1 MEKDLQNYR
10 KSYEKSELRL
20 DQLHRDPILLF
31 KDWFIE
37 VEKAQ
42 LVDEVNAMNISTV
55 GEDGFPKTR
64 IVLLKKF
71 SKNGFVFY
79 TNYKSE
85 KGLAIEKHPKVCLS
99 FFWPAAER
107 QVIVKG
113 IVEKTSQEQSSN
125 YFASRPRGSQ
135 MGAIVSPQ
143 SQPIPNREFLEE
155 KLSELQKE
163 ESELKRPEHWGGYIV
178 KPHEI
183 EFWQGRANRLHDRFL
198 YTLDSKTNDWNIVRL
213 AP

>member
-20 DQLHRDPILLF
+20 NQLHRDPILLF

-71 SKNGFVFY
+71 SKDGFVFY

-125 YFASRPRGSQ
+125 YFASRPKGSQ

-178 KPHEI
+178 KPQEM

>member
-71 SKNGFVFY
+71 SKDGFVFY

-85 KGLAIEKHPKVCLS
+85 KGLAIEKHPKVSLS

-125 YFASRPRGSQ
+125 YFASRPKGSQ

>member
-20 DQLHRDPILLF
+20 DQLHKDPILLF

-42 LVDEVNAMNISTV
+42 LVDEVNAMSISTV

-71 SKNGFVFY
+71 SAEGFVFY

-113 IVEKTSQEQSSN
+113 FVEKTSLAQSDQ
-125 YFASRPRGSQ
+125 YFASRPKGSQ

-143 SQPIPNREFLEE
+143 SQPIPNREFLEK
-155 KLSELQKE
+155 KLIELQKE
-163 ESELKRPEHWGGYIV
+163 DGKLDRPENWGGYLV
-178 KPHEI
+178 KPQEM

-198 YTLDSKTNDWNIVRL
+198 YSLDTESNDWNVVRL

>member
-10 KSYEKSELRL
+10 KSYEKSELNSG
-20 DQLHRDPILLF
+20 QLQADPLILF
-31 KDWFIE
+31 KEWFTE

-42 LVDEVNAMNISTV
+42 LVEEVNAMSLSTV

-71 SKNGFVFY
+71 SEDGFIFY

-107 QVIVKG
+107 QVIIKG
-113 IVEKTSQEQSSN
+113 TVGKVSSEESDA
-125 YFASRPRGSQ
+125 YFSSRPRGSQ
-135 MGAIVSPQ
+135 MGAMVSPQ
-143 SQPIPNREFLEE
+143 SNPIPDREFLEK
-155 KLSELQKE
+155 KLEELQQE
-163 ESELKRPEHWGGYIV
+163 DGDFKRPETWGGYLV
-178 KPHEI
+178 KPQEM
-183 EFWQGRANRLHDRFL
+183 EFWQGRANRLHDRFV
-198 YTLDSKTNDWNIVRL
+198 YQREDSNQDWKILRL

>member
-20 DQLHRDPILLF
+20 NQLHRDPILLF

-71 SKNGFVFY
+71 SKDGFVFY

-125 YFASRPRGSQ
+125 YFASRPKGSQ

-155 KLSELQKE
+155 KLSELHKE

-178 KPHEI
+178 KPQEM

>member
-71 SKNGFVFY
+71 SKDGFVFY

-125 YFASRPRGSQ
+125 YFASRPKGSQ

>member
-71 SKNGFVFY
+71 SKDGFVFY

-85 KGLAIEKHPKVCLS
+85 KGLAIEKHPKVYLS

-125 YFASRPRGSQ
+125 YFASRPKGSQ

>member
-71 SKNGFVFY
+71 SKDGFVFY

-125 YFASRPRGSQ
+125 YFASRPKGSQ

-155 KLSELQKE
+155 KLSELHKE

-178 KPHEI
+178 KPQEM